1 MNEDTRSLHPEQPPP
16 GAVPPTGT
24 ASEAAPRAT
33 AWADPAP
40 LGLAGFA
47 LTTLLL
53 SIVNTNL
60 LKEAAGIL
68 PVLGL
73 ALFYGGLAQFA
84 AGLMEFRRGNTF
96 GATAFVSFAAFW
108 LSYWWIAPRV
118 ALAGDAHNAL
128 GLFLLGWAIFTA
140 YMTIGA
146 LRVSL
151 PVLAVFVLLTLT
163 FLFLAIGSFQGG
175 AGHVMT
181 EVGGWFGILTG
192 LAAWYASAAGVI
204 NTAHGRTVVPLGT
217 LPGRTEPSERVRH
230 DERSV

>member
-16 GAVPPTGT
+16 GAVPPGG
-24 ASEAAPRAT
+24 APHEAAPRAS

-40 LGLAGFA
+40 LGLAAFA

-60 LKEAAGIL
+60 LKETAGIL
-68 PVLGL
+68 PALGL
-73 ALFYGGLAQFA
+73 AAFYGGLAQFA

-140 YMTIGA
+140 YMTVGA

-175 AGHVMT
+175 AGYAMT
-181 EVGGWFGILTG
+181 EVGGWFGIFTG
-192 LAAWYASAAGVI
+192 LAAWYASAAIVI
-204 NTAHGRTVVPLGT
+204 NETHGRTV
-217 LPGRTEPSERVRH
+217 LPVGPIRTAQGERVRH